1 MTTLIIH
8 TYTLILA
15 CFPGIDIFQNII
27 EENLNVK
34 FALIRFLRRILG

>member
-27 EENLNVK
+27 EEK
-34 FALIRFLRRILG
+34 SQRKICSY